1 MTRVVGMRSALF
13 DNAELPSA
21 PGAFALQNDRM
32 LKVDLAGTSGHFFAR
47 QGAMVAYQGE
57 VDFAYQGSGGVAKF
71 FKKAFTGEGM
81 ALMKV
86 TGSGQVFLAHQ
97 ADEVALLEL
106 EGDSC
111 TVNGDSVLA
120 FTDGLSWDINR
131 AEGATALSGGLF
143 NTTFSGRGM
152 LAITVFGTPVALRVD
167 EPTFVDMQSAVLWT
181 SGLTTSVRRTATA
194 SAMIGRGS
202 GEAYQLC
209 LTGDG
214 IVVVQASE
222 GHPKPQQG

>member
-1 MTRVVGMRSALF
+1 MRSSLF
-13 DNAELPSA
+13 DEAELPSA
-21 PGAFALQNDRM
+21 PGAFALQNGQM
-32 LKVDLAGTSGHFFAR
+32 LKVELAGTSGHFFAR
-47 QGAMVAYQGE
+47 QGSMVAYQGE
-57 VDFAYQGSGGVAKF
+57 VDFAYEGSGGVAKL

-81 ALMKV
+81 SLMRV
-86 TGSGQVFLAHQ
+86 SGSGQVFLAHQ
-97 ADEVALLEL
+97 ADRVALIEL

-131 AEGATALSGGLF
+131 AEGATVLSGGLF
-143 NTTFSGRGM
+143 NTTFTGHGM
-152 LAITVFGTPVALRVD
+152 LAVTVFGAPVALRVD
-167 EPTFVDMQSAVLWT
+167 APTFVDMQSAVLWT
-181 SGLTTSVRRTATA
+181 SGLTTSIRRTARA
-194 SAMIGRGS
+194 GAVIGRGS

>member
-1 MTRVVGMRSALF
+1 MRSALF
-13 DNAELPSA
+13 DRAELPSA

-32 LKVDLAGTSGHFFAR
+32 LKVDLAGTDGHFFAK
-47 QGAMVAYQGE
+47 QGSMIAYQGE
-57 VDFAYQGSGGVAKF
+57 VDFAFQGSGGMARL

-81 ALMKV
+81 SLMRV
-86 TGSGQVFLAHQ
+86 SGSGQVFLAQQ

-111 TVNGDSVLA
+111 TVNGNSVLA
-120 FTDGLSWDINR
+120 FTDGLEWDIR
-131 AEGATALSGGLF
+131 RVEGASMLSGGLF
-143 NTTFSGRGM
+143 NTTFTGHGM
-152 LAITVFGTPVALRVD
+152 LAVTVFGTPVALRVD
-167 EPTFVDMQSAVLWT
+167 VPTYVDVQSAVLWT
-181 SGLTTSVRRTATA
+181 SGLTSSVRRTATA
-194 SAMIGRGS
+194 GALIGRGS

-222 GHPKPQQG
+222 GHPPPPPA

>member
-1 MTRVVGMRSALF
+1 VRSSLF
-13 DNAELPSA
+13 DKAERPSA

-32 LKVDLAGTSGHFFAR
+32 LKVDLAGTDGHFHAR
-47 QGAMVAYQGE
+47 QGSMVAYQGE
-57 VDFAYQGSGGVAKF
+57 VDFAYQGSGGVAKM

-81 ALMKV
+81 SLMKV
-86 TGSGQVFLAHQ
+86 SGSGQVFLAHQ

-120 FTDGLSWDINR
+120 FTGGLDWDIHR
-131 AEGATALSGGLF
+131 AEGATMLSGGLF
-143 NTTFSGRGM
+143 NTTFTGRGM
-152 LAITVFGTPVALRVD
+152 LAVTVFGTPVALRVD

-181 SGLTTSVRRTATA
+181 SGLTTSVRRTAKA
-194 SAMIGRGS
+194 GAAIGRGS

-222 GHPKPQQG
+222 GHPKPKQS

>member
-1 MTRVVGMRSALF
+1 MRSALF
-13 DNAELPSA
+13 DNAELA
-21 PGAFALQNDRM
+21 TTPGVFALQNDRM

-47 QGAMVAYQGE
+47 QGSMVAYQGE
-57 VDFAYQGSGGVAKF
+57 VDFAFQGGGVARM
-71 FKKAFTGEGM
+71 FKKALTGEGM
-81 ALMKV
+81 SLMKV

-111 TVNGDSVLA
+111 TVNGESVLA

-131 AEGATALSGGLF
+131 AEGATVLSGGLF

-181 SGLTTSVRRTATA
+181 SGLTTSVRRTAKA
-194 SAMIGRGS
+194 GAMIGRGS